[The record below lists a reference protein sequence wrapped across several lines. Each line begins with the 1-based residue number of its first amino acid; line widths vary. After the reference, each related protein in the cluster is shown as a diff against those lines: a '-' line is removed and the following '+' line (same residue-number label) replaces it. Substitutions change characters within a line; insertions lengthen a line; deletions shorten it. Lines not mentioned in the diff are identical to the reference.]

1 MKRAMNVCTIN
12 GKDGNNT
19 NYRFVLFRGF
29 VLVIIE
35 YDESLVYSL
44 YGENYAA

>member
-1 MKRAMNVCTIN
+1 MKKSLNVCTVD

-29 VLVIIE
+29 VLVITE
-35 YDESLVYSL
+35 YDDALEYSL
-44 YGENYAA
+44 YGDKYDD